1 MLILVLAV
9 LLIAAAFGVGAALHF
24 LWLGLI
30 VLVILALIG
39 LVARRA

>member
-1 MLILVLAV
+1 MVLLILAV

-30 VLVILALIG
+30 VLLILAIIG
-39 LVARRA
+39 LVTRRA